1 MVYKIGRGLFF
12 CAALTVL
19 GFALYRD
26 FTVGSLFP
34 MDLRNRVVGARLMH
48 DGISPYFYKWK
59 AGDPV
64 RYYDPYNFNSY
75 KASIMTASPF
85 FHFLM
90 EPLAELPQWKIQY
103 WWVAIQNLLL
113 LAMVLL
119 SLAMVHRFRGKF
131 MVLIFTLLF
140 LYTDAWKLTIQN
152 GQNYL
157 FVPFLALCVYFVL
170 IQMPATAVWAAVA
183 GVCSI
188 LLVLIR
194 PNTLVFFLP
203 VLFLLRNFGRVRLIA
218 FFIPVLLVTGWALAD
233 PQQRALWKDYYVN
246 IGEQE
251 KIHHYLHPA
260 EQVNAPDPCYYDWEG
275 MHGPK
280 IDPFDDN
287 LPMQVHTEIGNVF
300 YLGSLIFKWN
310 MPIPFLLSALAAVLL
325 LLTVLYYFSVRRSQ
339 SIRWAV
345 FEPAT
350 TLIFGYCLYMIADLF
365 SPIVRNQYYTVQIL
379 FLVLLSPGIPWL
391 SGKWVQTAILTGII
405 LNITHF
411 SFIKMQHTIG
421 EYLIIGTITLYSL
434 LNNHKP
440 REWRQQSSLAQAP
453 QD

>member
-379 FLVLLSPGIPWL
+379 FLVLLSPR
-391 SGKWVQTAILTGII
+391 
-405 LNITHF
+405 H
-411 SFIKMQHTIG
+411 
-421 EYLIIGTITLYSL
+421 SL
-434 LNNHKP
+434 VI
-440 REWRQQSSLAQAP
+440 R
-453 QD
+453 